1 MSRHVAIIGAGI
13 VGVST
18 AIWLQR
24 AGFRVTLFEREAD
37 AGEGASYGNGGVL
50 ASCAMVPVTVPGLI
64 GKAPKMLLSRDE
76 PLFLKWRYLPRL
88 APWLR
93 RFLSHA
99 NGEDT
104 QRIAAGLAALIGD
117 SLAEHQALAAGT
129 GAERWLIP
137 SEYLYLYRNRGEF
150 EAESFAWSLRAAH
163 GIGWDELEGMD
174 FRTFDP
180 VFSPDYAFA
189 IRMGN
194 HGRISDPGAYV
205 KALAADMVARGGRL
219 IRAEVSDVIREG
231 GRVIGLR
238 AQGETLACDTVVLA
252 AGAWSAGLAR
262 RMGVKVPLESE
273 RGYHLELIEPSF
285 MPRAPVMLSAGKFVI
300 TPMEGRLRL
309 AGIVE
314 FGGLS
319 APPSEAPLALL
330 RRYLRQAMPRLR
342 WKSEQGWMGHRPT
355 LPDSLPVIG
364 AVPGLE
370 GAFMAFGHQHIGL
383 TGAAK
388 TGRLLAQ
395 LIAGQAPDI
404 SLAPYS
410 PARFTR

>member
-1 MSRHVAIIGAGI
+1 MTAHVAIIGAGI

-18 AIWLQR
+18 SIWLQR
-24 AGFRVTLFEREAD
+24 AGCRVTLVEREAD

-76 PLFLKWRYLPRL
+76 PLFVKWRYLPRL

-99 NGEDT
+99 NAEDT
-104 QRIAAGLAALIGD
+104 RRIAAGLAALIGD
-117 SLAEHQALAAGT
+117 SPTEHQALAAGT

-137 SEYLYLYRNRGEF
+137 SDYLYLYRNRAEF
-150 EAESFAWSLRAAH
+150 EAEGFAWSLRAAH

-189 IRMGN
+189 IRMGE
-194 HGRISDPGAYV
+194 HGHISDPGAYV
-205 KALAADMVARGGRL
+205 KALAADVVARGGRL

-231 GRVIGLR
+231 GRVTGLR
-238 AQGETLACDTVVLA
+238 AQGETLPCDAVVLA

-262 RMGVKVPLESE
+262 QMGVKVPLESE

-285 MPRAPVMLSAGKFVI
+285 MPRAPVMISAGKFVI

-319 APPSEAPLALL
+319 APPSQAPLALL
-330 RRYLRQAMPRLR
+330 RRHLRQAMPRLR

-364 AVPGLE
+364 AVPGLA
-370 GAFMAFGHQHIGL
+370 GAFMAFGHQHVGL